1 MEVGAFRGDT
11 TLILALN
18 TPESTR
24 IISLDILEDHG
35 VAYRGHP
42 AERKVT
48 RHVGTLATLPTFGLF
63 ALILIDADHHL
74 ADVRRD
80 TELALPLLA
89 PGGWMVWHDYQDTG
103 WLAGWNRV
111 PEFLNELGQELA
123 IAVIPH
129 TALAVCHAAES
140 DWLKEIRRQ

>member
-1 MEVGAFRGDT
+1 
-11 TLILALN
+11 
-18 TPESTR
+18 
-24 IISLDILEDHG
+24 
-35 VAYRGHP
+35 
-42 AERKVT
+42 
-48 RHVGTLATLPTFGLF
+48 
-63 ALILIDADHHL
+63 
-74 ADVRRD
+74 
-80 TELALPLLA
+80 
-89 PGGWMVWHDYQDTG
+89 MVWHDYQDTG